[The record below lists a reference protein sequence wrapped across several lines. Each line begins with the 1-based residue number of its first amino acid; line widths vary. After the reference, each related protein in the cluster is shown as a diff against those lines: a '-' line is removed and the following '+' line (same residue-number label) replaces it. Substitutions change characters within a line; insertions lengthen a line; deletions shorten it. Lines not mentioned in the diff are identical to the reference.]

1 MSNIRSF
8 IKLWI
13 VRALPMSSTPFS
25 IVSLSRVISFR
36 VQIDTLEI
44 TITQNRMIPV
54 TQIIFVLIFTR

>member
-13 VRALPMSSTPFS
+13 VRALLMSSAPFS

-44 TITQNRMIPV
+44 TITQNRTIPV
-54 TQIIFVLIFTR
+54 TQIILVFIFTR